1 MAIAFKTI
9 ATRREYECRLTPD
22 RALETLDDA
31 NAFLD
36 DRGMLTLMPCCSL
49 PSLFAA
55 CHEEPYGTG
64 GGFASWPKTKYPWA
78 FEVSAGPGALW
89 TRLHAGKGL
98 IVTEEVARIAAPL
111 CRAELASAFDG
122 AHGDDAR
129 RIVEHLRDAGP
140 SVTEELKEELALD
153 ARSFKRARDRLERFG
168 AIIGRGLRV
177 ELADGG
183 HRHTSEYRL
192 WDLGDD
198 GDREPALRELLVAG
212 VRAAV
217 LAPEKE
223 ALRWFSWAASK
234 EALDDD
240 RFARPEAGWV
250 AFA

>member
-1 MAIAFKTI
+1 VAIAFKTI
-9 ATRREYECRLTPD
+9 ALRREQLCRLTPD

-31 NAFLD
+31 HAFLE

-78 FEVSAGPGALW
+78 SQVSARPGALW

-98 IVTEEVARIAAPL
+98 IVTEEVARISAPL
-111 CRAELASAFDG
+111 CRSEVAAAFEG

-129 RIVEHLRDAGP
+129 GIVETLRDAGP
-140 SVTEELKEELALD
+140 SVTEELKEELGLD

-168 AIIGRGLRV
+168 AVIGRGLRV
-177 ELADGG
+177 ELPGGG
-183 HRHTSEYRL
+183 HRHTSEYRI

-198 GDREPALRELLVAG
+198 GDRELPLRELLVAG

-223 ALRWFSWAASK
+223 ALRWFTWPVPK
-234 EALDDD
+234 DALDDE
-240 RFARPEAGWV
+240 RLVRPEPGWV
-250 AFA
+250 AYA

>member
-1 MAIAFKTI
+1 
-9 ATRREYECRLTPD
+9 
-22 RALETLDDA
+22 
-31 NAFLD
+31 
-36 DRGMLTLMPCCSL
+36 MLTLMPCCSL

-78 FEVSAGPGALW
+78 FQLAAREGAFW

-98 IVTEEVARIAAPL
+98 IITDEVARIAAPL
-111 CRAELASAFDG
+111 CRAELAAAFEG

-129 RIVEHLRDAGP
+129 RIVEQLRSAGP

-168 AIIGRGLRV
+168 AVIGRGLRV
-177 ELADGG
+177 ELPDGG
-183 HRHTSEYRL
+183 HRHTNEYRL
-192 WDLGDD
+192 WDLGSD
-198 GDREPALRELLVAG
+198 GDRDSALTELFVLG

-217 LAPEKE
+217 VAPAKE
-223 ALRWFSWAASK
+223 ALRWFSWPVPK
-234 EALDDD
+234 EALDDE
-240 RFARPEAGWV
+240 RLVQPEPGWV